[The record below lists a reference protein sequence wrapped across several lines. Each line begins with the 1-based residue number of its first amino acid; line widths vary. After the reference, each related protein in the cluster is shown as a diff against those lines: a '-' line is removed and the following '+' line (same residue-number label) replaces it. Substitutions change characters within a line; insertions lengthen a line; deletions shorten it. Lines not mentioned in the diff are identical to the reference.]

1 MNFPLFLGWIPPRA
15 GPWPRCLP
23 LTLCGPLRPARCTVH
38 ETTPPVTSLCAT
50 LDVPLPSGGRE
61 DRKRHT
67 VVGGGVLSPSAHL
80 LGSLS
85 TSADQGVRGC
95 GCVCV
100 CVKAGLGRSTGYLLK
115 LRLAHGL
122 TGLCAIFSVSCV
134 SVTIKIHLKVILPWG
149 GFSVEMKGGE
159 TYPKKSHR
167 A

>member
-1 MNFPLFLGWIPPRA
+1 MNFPLFFGLDPPSGRPLAPLPPPYPLRASASSALYCARDQPPRHVTVCD
-15 GPWPRCLP
+15 PRCAAAQWW
-23 LTLCGPLRPARCTVH
+23 TRGSK
-38 ETTPPVTSLCAT
+38 TPH
-50 LDVPLPSGGRE
+50 SGW
-61 DRKRHT
+61 
-67 VVGGGVLSPSAHL
+67 GGVLSPSAHL

-95 GCVCV
+95 GCV

-149 GFSVEMKGGE
+149 GFSVEMKRGE